1 MSTTWSHVPAPG
13 RGWAE
18 RPSTAPP
25 GVVLI
30 VPPGGQYA
38 YPNLGPASLA
48 GHLGG
53 LGIDCRVIDLNVEGI
68 HALCRTE
75 SIDALVEQT
84 RALDLTPGSDHPRAG
99 SPDARHLQSV
109 LADLDGTARHRIADL
124 PDRLRDPAVLADR
137 GAWSESLHHLGLL
150 ANLVELV
157 HAPLRFLPGS
167 LVGGMFSALERPDD
181 WRRVTTPYDDFLDE
195 ALDRIDWTAEVVGIS
210 AFTFDQL
217 VYAYRLAPELR
228 RRAPHALLALG
239 GNVLG
244 ESEITPQLQTLL
256 AAAYDVVVSGDGELA
271 LERIVDHCWKG
282 RPLDDVPNAFFEREG
297 KIVTAAER
305 YRYRFESRQAPD
317 FSSFDLDKYL
327 LPEPVLPFRLSN
339 GCDWGRCTFCS
350 ESKDQGPITARL
362 SYQEPEPDQVAAH
375 LEHLSS
381 QFGVRSFVNCS
392 SLVTAEGAADIGDA
406 VVSRGIDVS
415 WYAMVRAEAGWT
427 PDRIRRAVDGG
438 ARALNFGIESFHP
451 RISRM
456 MKKGIN
462 LRQVPEQLRAFR
474 DRGVFVTLY
483 TLCNFPTETFEEFS
497 EHLDTLRDQ
506 VGDTHDVSFKSNFM
520 LVADAPVAEQ
530 PVDFGIAP
538 EPLARRIEEL
548 RDQPL
553 PLYLVPDEST
563 GGPIHR
569 FPGDRLDEKLDRY
582 HATYLNLVLDRP
594 LYLDRDLEVIS
605 LQPHWE
611 PELALAAARNGL
623 PTGPAPMT
631 LTELLGSEVRLG
643 PGVELH
649 EVEGDMIAL
658 VDRSRPLARYY
669 GGLQGEVL
677 RRLAAKPS
685 FAAAFHPAVAAWDP
699 SAKEV
704 LELYEEIHHQLRDL
718 GVLEV
723 TSIESDS
730 AGASPATTSTAL
742 TTQGTR
748 R

>member
-1 MSTTWSHVPAPG
+1 MPTTWSHVPAPG
-13 RGWAE
+13 RGRAE

-53 LGIDCRVIDLNVEGI
+53 LGIDCRVVDLNVEGI
-68 HALCRTE
+68 HALCRPD
-75 SIDALVEQT
+75 SIDALVEQV
-84 RALDLTPGSDHPRAG
+84 ADLDLSPGGDHPRAG
-99 SPDARHLQSV
+99 SPDARHLQSL
-109 LADLDGTARHRIADL
+109 LADLDEPARRRLTTL

-137 GAWSESLHHLGLL
+137 GAWSEALHHLGLL

-167 LVGGMFSALERPDD
+167 LVGGMFSALDRPEQ
-181 WRRVTTPYDDFLDE
+181 WLEVTTPYDDFLDG
-195 ALDRIDWTAEVVGIS
+195 ALDQIDWTASVIGIS

-239 GNVLG
+239 GNVIG

-256 AAAYDVVVSGDGELA
+256 AAAYDVVVRGDGELA
-271 LERIVDHCWKG
+271 LERIVDHCWTG
-282 RPLDDVPNAFFEREG
+282 RPLEEVPNAFFERDG
-297 KIVTAAER
+297 QIVTAAER
-305 YRYRFESRQAPD
+305 YRYRFESRRAPD
-317 FSSFDLDKYL
+317 FSSFDLDRYL

-362 SYQEPEPDQVAAH
+362 SYQEPEPAQVAAH
-375 LEHLSS
+375 LDELSGR
-381 QFGVRSFVNCS
+381 FGVRSFVNCS

-406 VVSRGIDVS
+406 VVERGLDVS

-427 PDRIRRAVDGG
+427 PDRIARAVDGG

-462 LRQVPEQLRAFR
+462 LRQVPDQLRAFR

-483 TLCNFPTETFEEFS
+483 TLCNFPTETYEEFA
-497 EHLDTLRDQ
+497 EHLDTVREQ

-530 PVDFGIAP
+530 PVEFGIAP

-553 PLYLVPDEST
+553 PLYLVPDERT
-563 GGPIHR
+563 GGPVHR

-582 HATYLNLVLDRP
+582 HTTYLNLVLDRP
-594 LYLDRDLEVIS
+594 LYFDRDLEVIS

-623 PTGPAPMT
+623 PTGPAPMS
-631 LTELLGSEVRLG
+631 LTDLLASEVRLA
-643 PGVELH
+643 PTVELH
-649 EVEGDMIAL
+649 EVHDDLLAL
-658 VDRSRPLARYY
+658 VDRARPLARYY
-669 GGLQGEVL
+669 GGLQGELL
-677 RRLAAKPS
+677 RQLTSTTS
-685 FAAAFHPAVAAWDP
+685 FAAAFHRAVAMWDP
-699 SAKEV
+699 TAKEV
-704 LELYEEIHHQLRDL
+704 LALYEEVHHELRDL
-718 GVLEV
+718 GLIEV
-723 TSIESDS
+723 AAT
-730 AGASPATTSTAL
+730 AGATEPTDVL
-742 TTQGTR
+742 TTQGQHR
-748 R
+748 